1 MVEKDPNDRN
11 DRVLAGLRVVELGRH
26 IAGPFCAQMLGDA
39 GADVIKVESP
49 RGDPGRLVAPFA
61 GPTSLYFVNFNR
73 NKRSIALD
81 LRTAEGRGILVDLI
95 AQADVFV
102 HNYRPGVVEQLGVDV
117 AALHDVNP
125 GLIGVGISG
134 FGREGPYAEQPAYD
148 DVLQAM
154 SGLMSLTG
162 FADGPPLI
170 VGAPIIDC
178 TTGLY
183 AFTAVLLG
191 LAQRSQ
197 TGKGSVLSVSM
208 LDCAMS
214 LVNWSYSRYLTTGE
228 VDNRSGNQNRY
239 YACIGTHR
247 TRDGY
252 VQIIA
257 DTDAAWRALAEL
269 MGRSDLAEDGRLRT
283 AEGRADA
290 KDEVAAAIDDW
301 AVTMTT
307 AEVVETLWDH
317 PVFATPVR
325 TVADVAADGDVSES
339 GRLVNAMAA
348 NGGYIPTPAF
358 PVRFEQSARGD
369 PLAPPKIGEHT
380 AEVLHEVLGYRHE
393 RIAALLERRIVAV
406 ATEES
411 IGAAR

>member
-290 KDEVAAAIDDW
+290 KDEVAAAIDDHTSLLQ
-301 AVTMTT
+301 ACNRLRNGVTTHLET
-307 AEVVETLWDH
+307 CRDIRHTGQAISWLKQATVDRVDQNGDNFVHRLSNSQRVE
-317 PVFATPVR
+317 
-325 TVADVAADGDVSES
+325 DVGGNAGSY
-339 GRLVNAMAA
+339 GRRSPYGFLV
-348 NGGYIPTPAF
+348 
-358 PVRFEQSARGD
+358 
-369 PLAPPKIGEHT
+369 
-380 AEVLHEVLGYRHE
+380 
-393 RIAALLERRIVAV
+393 
-406 ATEES
+406 
-411 IGAAR
+411 